1 MTRLESVTQAVQA
14 VLREH
19 SDVISQKKDL
29 TGILISVRLYPNG
42 GLVRKPK
49 VNFEM
54 EPAQ

>member
-19 SDVISQKKDL
+19 SDVIASKKGL

-42 GLVRKPK
+42 GLVRKTTM
-49 VNFEM
+49 NFEA
-54 EPAQ
+54 EAEQ